1 MQVPSDFLLSEDAF
15 LLALPATMSGQFFS
29 SYGIDTRAP
38 LFQGR

>member
-1 MQVPSDFLLSEDAF
+1 MHVQSDFLLLEDAF
-15 LLALPATMSGQFFS
+15 LVALPVTMSGQFFS